1 MNNVIMAEVK
11 KPVKPSTNNWDKSG
25 SAVSCLNPFFGW
37 LDRRDYAAEKRE
49 ANRES
54 EVFAGKMLEYK
65 HKLSVWEEVTNYTHV
80 IFIDTNILFNNRGC
94 GFTFEELVDV
104 AAKKGWKVVASS
116 VVLDELN
123 WQISE
128 RNKNKTRARVA
139 EKADAAKARLEKFN
153 IEIVDG
159 SNVVLPAKNATLPRG
174 SRYDKHLEAHAVD
187 LIKSGAKVFFLS
199 DDGDHG
205 VTAMNKMHEWKIDK
219 SNYAQFN
226 THRFKTFVSELEQKM
241 YLLNK
246 E

>member
-49 ANRES
+49 ANREA

-65 HKLSVWEEVTNYTHV
+65 NKLSVWEEVTNYTHV

-159 SNVVLPAKNATLPRG
+159 SSVVLPAKNATLPRG
-174 SRYDKHLEAHAVD
+174 SRYDKHLEAHAVE
-187 LIKSGAKVFFLS
+187 IGRAHV
-199 DDGDHG
+199 
-205 VTAMNKMHEWKIDK
+205 
-219 SNYAQFN
+219 
-226 THRFKTFVSELEQKM
+226 
-241 YLLNK
+241 
-246 E
+246 